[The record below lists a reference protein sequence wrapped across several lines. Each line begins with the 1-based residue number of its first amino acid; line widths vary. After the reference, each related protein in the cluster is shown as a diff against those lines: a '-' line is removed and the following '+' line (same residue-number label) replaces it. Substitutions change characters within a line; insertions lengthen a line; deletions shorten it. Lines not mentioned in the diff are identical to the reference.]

1 MELDLVVIGGG
12 PAGLTAGIY
21 AASRNLQ
28 CALIEAGDSG
38 GQLIN
43 IYPDKPIENYPGLV
57 VPEAKELV
65 NLLISH
71 ALAVGCSVHD
81 HERALEIKDQEDRLV
96 VLTDRDDYE
105 VKSVIVA
112 IGAGLYRPKRLGA
125 KGEQEFEN
133 KGVSYKLPNRKD
145 LVGKNVVMIGGGNSA
160 LEMALLACEVT
171 DVCIVHRRDQFR
183 ADQVYVESIN
193 ASGVDTY
200 MSSEVEEIKGDDQ
213 VRSLVLKLANG
224 TRKEIPADVVVIN
237 IGSTP
242 DTSDLGKWG
251 LEMEGGLVKVD
262 TEMHTSRKGVFA
274 CGDIVTYPGK
284 YRQIITG
291 CGEGATAAN
300 SAYRYLQKPEWPQPA
315 TAAKNVM
322 AK

>member
-1 MELDLVVIGGG
+1 MVIGGG

-28 CALIEAGDSG
+28 CSLIEAGDAG

-71 ALAVGCSVHD
+71 ALAVGCSVHV
-81 HERALEIKDQEDRLV
+81 HERALDIKEEEDKLV
-96 VLTDRDDYE
+96 VYTDKDEYP
-105 VKSVIVA
+105 VKTVIVA
-112 IGAGLYRPKRLGA
+112 IGAGLYKPKRLGA
-125 KGEQEFEN
+125 KGELELEN
-133 KGVSYKLPNRKD
+133 KGVYYKLPNRKE
-145 LVGKNVVMIGGGNSA
+145 LIGKNVVLIGGGNSA

-183 ADQVYVESIN
+183 ADQVYVERIN

-200 MSSEVEEIKGDDQ
+200 MSSEVEEIKGDDH
-213 VRSLVLKLANG
+213 VESLILKLGNG
-224 TRKEIPADVVVIN
+224 TRKEISADVVVIN

-242 DTSDLGKWG
+242 DTSDLGRWG
-251 LEMEGGLVKVD
+251 LALDEGLIKVD
-262 TEMHTSRKGVFA
+262 TEMRTSRKGVFA
-274 CGDIVTYPGK
+274 CGDIVIYPGK

-300 SAYRYLQKPEWPQPA
+300 SAYRYIQKPSWP
-315 TAAKNVM
+315 
-322 AK
+322 

>member
-71 ALAVGCSVHD
+71 ALAVGCSVHVR
-81 HERALEIKDQEDRLV
+81 ERALDIKDEEDKLV
-96 VLTDRDDYE
+96 VYTDKDEYP
-105 VKSVIVA
+105 VKTVIVA

-125 KGEQEFEN
+125 KGELELEN
-133 KGVSYKLPNRKD
+133 KGVYYKLPNRKE
-145 LVGKNVVMIGGGNSA
+145 LIGKNVVLIGGGNSA

-183 ADQVYVESIN
+183 ADQVYVERIN

-200 MSSEVEEIKGDDQ
+200 MSSEVEEIKGDDH
-213 VRSLVLKLANG
+213 VEGLILKLGNG
-224 TRKEIPADVVVIN
+224 TRKEISADVVVIN

-242 DTSDLGKWG
+242 DTSDLGRWG
-251 LEMEGGLVKVD
+251 LALDGGLIKVD
-262 TEMHTSRKGVFA
+262 TEMRTSRKGVFA

-300 SAYRYLQKPEWPQPA
+300 SAYKYIQKPSWP
-315 TAAKNVM
+315 
-322 AK
+322 

>member
-28 CALIEAGDSG
+28 CSLIEAGDAG

-71 ALAVGCSVHD
+71 ALAVGCSVHV
-81 HERALEIKDQEDRLV
+81 HERALDIKEEEDKLV
-96 VLTDRDDYE
+96 VYTDKDEYP
-105 VKSVIVA
+105 VKTVIVA
-112 IGAGLYRPKRLGA
+112 IGAGLYKPKKLGA
-125 KGEQEFEN
+125 KGELEFEN
-133 KGVSYKLPNRKD
+133 KGVYYKLPNRKE
-145 LVGKNVVMIGGGNSA
+145 LIGKNVVLIGGGNSA

-183 ADQVYVESIN
+183 ADQVYVERIN

-200 MSSEVEEIKGDDQ
+200 MSSEVEEIKGDDHVQ
-213 VRSLVLKLANG
+213 SLILKLGNG
-224 TRKEIPADVVVIN
+224 TRKEISADVVIIN

-242 DTSDLGKWG
+242 DTTDLGRWG
-251 LEMEGGLVKVD
+251 LALDEGLIKVD
-262 TEMHTSRKGVFA
+262 TEMRTSRKGVFA

-300 SAYRYLQKPEWPQPA
+300 SAYRYIQKPSWP
-315 TAAKNVM
+315 
-322 AK
+322 

>member
-1 MELDLVVIGGG
+1 VVIGGG

-28 CALIEAGDSG
+28 CSLIEAGDAG

-71 ALAVGCSVHD
+71 ALAVGCSVHV
-81 HERALEIKDQEDRLV
+81 HERALDIKEEEDKLV
-96 VLTDRDDYE
+96 VYTDKDEYP
-105 VKSVIVA
+105 VKTVIVA
-112 IGAGLYRPKRLGA
+112 IGAGLYKPKRLGA
-125 KGEQEFEN
+125 KGELELEN
-133 KGVSYKLPNRKD
+133 KGVYYKLPNRKE
-145 LVGKNVVMIGGGNSA
+145 LIGKNVVLIGGGNSA

-183 ADQVYVESIN
+183 ADQVYVERIN

-200 MSSEVEEIKGDDQ
+200 MSSEVEEIKGDDH
-213 VRSLVLKLANG
+213 VESLILKLGNG
-224 TRKEIPADVVVIN
+224 MRKEISADVVVIN

-242 DTSDLGKWG
+242 DTSDLGRWG
-251 LEMEGGLVKVD
+251 LALDEGLIKVD
-262 TEMHTSRKGVFA
+262 TEMRTSRKGVFA
-274 CGDIVTYPGK
+274 CGDIVIYPGK

-300 SAYRYLQKPEWPQPA
+300 SAYRYIQKPSWP
-315 TAAKNVM
+315 
-322 AK
+322 

>member
-28 CALIEAGDSG
+28 CSLIEAGDAG

-71 ALAVGCSVHD
+71 ALAVGCSVHV
-81 HERALEIKDQEDRLV
+81 HERALDIKEEEDKLV
-96 VLTDRDDYE
+96 VYTDKDEYP
-105 VKSVIVA
+105 VKTVIVA
-112 IGAGLYRPKRLGA
+112 IGAGLYKPKRLGA
-125 KGEQEFEN
+125 KGELELEN
-133 KGVSYKLPNRKD
+133 KGVYYKLPNRKE
-145 LVGKNVVMIGGGNSA
+145 LIGKNVVLIGGGNSA

-183 ADQVYVESIN
+183 ADQVYVERIN

-200 MSSEVEEIKGDDQ
+200 MSSEVEEIKGDDH
-213 VRSLVLKLANG
+213 VESLILKLGNG
-224 TRKEIPADVVVIN
+224 MRKEISADVVVIN

-242 DTSDLGKWG
+242 DTSDLGRWG
-251 LEMEGGLVKVD
+251 LALDEGLIKVD
-262 TEMHTSRKGVFA
+262 TEMRTSRKGVFA
-274 CGDIVTYPGK
+274 CGDIVIYPGK

-300 SAYRYLQKPEWPQPA
+300 SAYRYIQKPSWP
-315 TAAKNVM
+315 
-322 AK
+322 

>member
-28 CALIEAGDSG
+28 CSLIEAGDAG

-71 ALAVGCSVHD
+71 ALAVGCSVHV
-81 HERALEIKDQEDRLV
+81 HERALDIKEEEDKLV
-96 VLTDRDDYE
+96 VYTDKDEYP
-105 VKSVIVA
+105 VKTVIVA
-112 IGAGLYRPKRLGA
+112 IGAGLYKPKRLGA
-125 KGEQEFEN
+125 KGELELEN
-133 KGVSYKLPNRKD
+133 KGVYYKLPNRKE
-145 LVGKNVVMIGGGNSA
+145 LIGKNVVLIGGGNSA

-183 ADQVYVESIN
+183 ADQVYVERIN

-200 MSSEVEEIKGDDQ
+200 MSSEVEEIKGDDH
-213 VRSLVLKLANG
+213 VESLILKLGNG
-224 TRKEIPADVVVIN
+224 TRKEISADVVVIN

-242 DTSDLGKWG
+242 DTSDLGRWG
-251 LEMEGGLVKVD
+251 LALDEGLIKVD
-262 TEMHTSRKGVFA
+262 TEMRTSRKGVFA
-274 CGDIVTYPGK
+274 CGDIVIYPGK

-300 SAYRYLQKPEWPQPA
+300 SAYRYIQKPSWP
-315 TAAKNVM
+315 
-322 AK
+322 

>member
-71 ALAVGCSVHD
+71 ALAVGCSVHN
-81 HERALEIKDQEDRLV
+81 HERALEIDDAENGLV
-96 VLTDRDDYE
+96 VITDKDRYE
-105 VKSVIVA
+105 VKTVIVA
-112 IGAGLYRPKRLGA
+112 IGAGLYKPKRLGA
-125 KGEQEFEN
+125 KGEVELEG
-133 KGVSYKLPNRKD
+133 KGVSYKLPNRKE

-183 ADQVYVESIN
+183 ADQVYVERIN

-200 MSSEVEEIKGDDQ
+200 MSSEVDEIKGDTQ
-213 VRSLVLKLANG
+213 VTSIVLKLKDG

-237 IGSTP
+237 IGSSP
-242 DTSDLGKWG
+242 DTSDLGRWG
-251 LEMEGGLVKVD
+251 LALEDGLIKVD
-262 TEMHTSRKGVFA
+262 TEMRTSRKGVFA
-274 CGDIVTYPGK
+274 CGDIVIYPGK

-300 SAYRYLQKPEWPQPA
+300 SAYKYIQKPYWS
-315 TAAKNVM
+315 
-322 AK
+322 